1 MIFNRAMLAR
11 YFILGTQNVTDE
23 RMFYKV
29 LEEALSNGIT
39 LFQYREK
46 GFGSL
51 VGANKLRVAQRVRE
65 LTSAYHVPFVID
77 DDIVL
82 AHIVHADGVHFG
94 QGDGNIAANI
104 VASHGMFVG
113 VSVSSQAE
121 YERISLLS
129 GIDNIGI
136 GPVFE
141 TKSKADAKP
150 AIGLIALERLVEQS
164 RWPTVAIGG
173 ISQDNLATVLATD
186 VDGAAVISMISD
198 SSNIENV
205 LKYWQQL

>member
-1 MIFNRAMLAR
+1 MIFNRTMLAR
-11 YFILGTQNVTDE
+11 YFILGTQNVIDE
-23 RMFYKV
+23 RMFYNV
-29 LEEALSNGIT
+29 LEKALKHGIT

-46 GFGSL
+46 GSGSL
-51 VGANKLRVAQRVRE
+51 IGADKLRVAQRVRE

-77 DDIVL
+77 DDIAL
-82 AHIVHADGVHFG
+82 AHMVHADGVHFG

-104 VASHGMFVG
+104 TASQGMFVG
-113 VSVSSQAE
+113 VSVSTQKE

-150 AIGLIALERLVEQS
+150 AIGLIALKRLVEQS
-164 RWPTVAIGG
+164 RWLAVAIGG
-173 ISQDNLATVLATD
+173 ISQDNLAAVLATG
-186 VDGAAVISMISD
+186 VDGAAVISMISGN
-198 SSNIENV
+198 SNIENV

>member
-1 MIFNRAMLAR
+1 MTFDRTMLAR

-23 RMFYKV
+23 QMFYRV
-29 LEEALSNGIT
+29 LEEALRHGIT

-46 GFGSL
+46 GLGSL
-51 VGANKLRVAQRVRE
+51 SGVDKLRVAHRVRE

-94 QGDGNIAANI
+94 QGDGDIAANI
-104 VASHGMFVG
+104 AASQGMFVG
-113 VSVSSQAE
+113 VSVSTQAE
-121 YERISLLS
+121 YERISLLP

-136 GPVFE
+136 GPVFD

-150 AIGLIALERLVEQS
+150 AIGLIELERLVEQS
-164 RWPTVAIGG
+164 HWPSVAIGG
-173 ISQDNLATVLATD
+173 INQDNLAAVLATA
-186 VDGAAVISMISD
+186 VAGAAVISMISD
-198 SSNIENV
+198 SSQIENV
-205 LKYWQQL
+205 LNYWQQF